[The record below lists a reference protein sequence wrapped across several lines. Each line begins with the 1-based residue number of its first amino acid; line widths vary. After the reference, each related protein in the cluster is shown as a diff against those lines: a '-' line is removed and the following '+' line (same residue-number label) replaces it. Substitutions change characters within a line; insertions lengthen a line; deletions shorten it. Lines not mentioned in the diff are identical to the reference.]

1 MKIPVT
7 SSTIRRKEMDAVL
20 SCMVSEK
27 IGPGE
32 LNLRL
37 QQQVKDSFGA
47 VCCVALRSPAIAL
60 EYALKALDLP
70 PDAGVMISALAPDWQ
85 YPVIKN
91 AHYNPIILD
100 VSQDTAL
107 ITKDAVEKGIKEGG
121 RVLLLHE
128 TCGMLPDFEI
138 LNSFG
143 LPVIEDV
150 SQSAGAFVTF
160 HEEEKEDEEK
170 QAGTFGV
177 FSIIGLEEQD
187 ILTAGGG
194 AVLMTSGK
202 REGIVLKKLID
213 EAPVTDILPDIN
225 CALGLVQ
232 IKERERNEQ
241 IRSEMKTM
249 YTHAL
254 MQSKHK
260 TFSAANENIVPA
272 VFSFP
277 VVLTEGLKDVVS
289 YAARKE
295 IEVVPAF
302 QNTIIAKFEEEI
314 PLCINAKS
322 LLLRCVLFPLY
333 PRLDK
338 AQAER
343 ISKVLRTLP

>member
-7 SSTIRRKEMDAVL
+7 SSTIRRREMDAVL

-47 VCCVALRSPAIAL
+47 AGCAALRSPAIAL
-60 EYALKALDLP
+60 EYALKALELP
-70 PDAGVMISALAPDWQ
+70 AEAGIMISALAPDWQ
-85 YPVIKN
+85 YTVIKK
-91 AHYNPIILD
+91 AGYNPVVLD
-100 VSQDTAL
+100 VSQETAL
-107 ITKDAVEKGIKEGG
+107 VTSESIENGIKRGG
-121 RVLLLHE
+121 RLILPHE
-128 TCGMLPDFEI
+128 ICGMLPDFEMI
-138 LNSFG
+138 NSFG

-150 SQSAGAFVTF
+150 SQSAGSYVCL
-160 HEEEKEDEEK
+160 HEEGQEPEEK
-170 QAGTFGV
+170 KAGTFGV

-194 AVLMTSGK
+194 AVLMAAGRRDWT
-202 REGIVLKKLID
+202 VLKKLID

-232 IKERERNEQ
+232 LKERERNEQ
-241 IRSEMKTM
+241 IRGEMKTM

-254 MQSKHK
+254 MQGKHK
-260 TFSAANENIVPA
+260 TFVTGGENAVPA
-272 VFSFP
+272 VYSFP
-277 VVLTEGLKDVVS
+277 VVLTDGLKDVVS

-302 QNTIIAKFEEEI
+302 ANTVIAKYAEEFSA
-314 PLCINAKS
+314 CKNAKS
-322 LLLRCVLFPLY
+322 LLMRCVLFPLY
-333 PRLDK
+333 PRLGT
-338 AQAER
+338 AQAEK

>member
-7 SSTIRRKEMDAVL
+7 SSTIRRREMDAVL

-47 VCCVALRSPAIAL
+47 ACCAALRSPAIAL
-60 EYALKALDLP
+60 EYALKALEIP
-70 PDAGVMISALAPDWQ
+70 QNSGVMISSLAPDWQ
-85 YPVIKN
+85 YPVIKKAN
-91 AHYNPIILD
+91 YNPIVLD

-107 ITKDAVEKGIKEGG
+107 ITQEAVENGIKQGG
-121 RVLLLHE
+121 RVILLHE
-128 TCGMLPDFEI
+128 TCGMLPDFEM

-143 LPVIEDV
+143 LPVIEDA
-150 SQSAGAFVTF
+150 SQSAGAYVIL
-160 HEEEKEDEEK
+160 HDEEK
-170 QAGTFGV
+170 GDEQKNAGTFGV

-232 IKERERNEQ
+232 LKERERNEQ
-241 IRSEMKTM
+241 IRNDMKTM
-249 YTHAL
+249 YNQAV
-254 MQSKHK
+254 MQGKHK
-260 TFSAANENIVPA
+260 TFSTSAENIVPA

-277 VVLTEGLKDVVS
+277 VVLVEGLKDVVS
-289 YAARKE
+289 YASRKE
-295 IEVVPAF
+295 IEVIPAF
-302 QNTIIAKFEEEI
+302 QNTVIAKYGEEI

-333 PRLDK
+333 PRLGMT
-338 AQAER
+338 QAEK
-343 ISKVLRTLP
+343 IAKVLRTLP